1 LLLGEVAVK
10 TPLLLLLLLHSFVV
24 VALWPPPSRGHLSAP
39 PPRRSATAQP
49 ASSGLL
55 SLVSPHL
62 TTRARA
68 RRRRRL
74 PVRPDDGALRAACA
88 PRVTPPPPR
97 ARARARERQSSDA
110 ATWQRGDGGGGVMC
124 VLCGLVSSSA
134 VADCALCFVSV
145 WMWRRARQAGAC
157 CHFPSPMATAI
168 GRSDTDREA
177 IGRETA
183 PTTAIEREIAAI
195 ERETTAIERETTA
208 IERETAAI
216 EREMAAIER
225 ETAAMERETAAI
237 AREMAATDSDRAR
250 FGTGT
255 TRDRRDFALRSTRV
269 EIDQDARSAWSVWS
283 VWSVPPL

>member
-1 LLLGEVAVK
+1 MK

-88 PRVTPPPPR
+88 PRVTPPRR

-237 AREMAATDSDRAR
+237 AREMAATDSDSDRAR